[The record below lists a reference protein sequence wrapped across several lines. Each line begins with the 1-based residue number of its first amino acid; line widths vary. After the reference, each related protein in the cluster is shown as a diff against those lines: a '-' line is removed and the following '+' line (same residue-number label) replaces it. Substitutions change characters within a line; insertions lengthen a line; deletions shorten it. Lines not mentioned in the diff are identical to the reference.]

1 MKTKLINVLTF
12 TMLLFVSNVI
22 AQNNAWSKTTVKE
35 EISGISL
42 KNLDPDNSEIL
53 QLDIQNFK
61 QQLIGAPLRGASNGK
76 SNVIV
81 NFPSVDGK
89 IQQYRIVETQI
100 FSSNDNQAQH
110 PGIKTYLGSR
120 TDGSGTRV
128 RFSVT
133 PLGLKAMISEPDK
146 ETVYIQPVTK
156 VSNGQYIV
164 YNRTAQI
171 NSSDTFEC
179 LTEDVDISKRII
191 SSEVSR
197 DANDKLL
204 RTFRMAMSV
213 TSEYTNFQD
222 DGNAGNGNAQQDAL
236 AAMVSTL
243 NRTNEVFEVDMA
255 ITFVLVDTADDPALD
270 LIYSGTDPYGGNL
283 NGDLQTNLT
292 ATVGEADYDIGHLL
306 HFAGNNGN
314 AGCIGCVCE
323 NGKGSGFSAHSFVD
337 NDGGPYMADFF
348 DIDYVPHEIGH
359 QMGANH
365 TFSNNTEGTGV
376 NSEPGSGTTIMGY
389 AGITGPNDVQDHS
402 DPYFHYQSINQILNN
417 VTSGANQC
425 AVTTS
430 ITNNPPVAAAGAD
443 FAIPNGTA
451 FILKAT
457 ATDPDSGDILTY
469 TWEQI
474 DSGQTTNAQFGPTHG
489 GPLWRSRPPST
500 SGDRYM
506 PIYSR
511 VLAGELTETNPT
523 ETVNNSSWETVSTIA
538 RTLSFGLTV
547 RDRSEAGGVGQI
559 PQSDFDTMV
568 VTVEGG
574 APFTVVSPPAWGSG
588 SSQTLVWNV
597 GATNTAPINCQTVNI
612 KFSTDGGLTF
622 PTTLASGVA
631 NDGSETI
638 TVPSVADTNNARVM
652 VEAAD
657 NIFYALSDNFPIS
670 SAPSFALNS
679 AISNQSACNIDA
691 VSYEVDFF
699 TVNGFNESTTF
710 TASGNPPGSSY
721 DFMPSTLSSDGI
733 VMLNITGLTGATPG
747 DYTITVTGTSNSQ
760 TKTIDLMLT
769 VVDGLCASVANTVY
783 QTSTT
788 LVQFG
793 TINNASGKPSGYSD
807 YTNADPTTDPDLTT
821 EVTVGSSYDLFVNQ
835 NTDGNYTCI
844 TTVWIDW
851 NQNCILEAS
860 EAYDLGTAFGT
871 PDGPASNS
879 GLSVLV
885 PTNAVVGNTIMRV
898 TTKYNSGATSC
909 ENGHDA
915 EVEDYTITVV
925 PLLSVDEFGSLGGFS
940 VYPNPNNGSFNV
952 ELNSVSSND
961 INISVFDIRGR
972 EVFNNI
978 YKASTVFNETIRLDK
993 VQSGIYM
1000 LQVSDGLNKHTK
1012 KVIIN

>member
-1 MKTKLINVLTF
+1 
-12 TMLLFVSNVI
+12 MLLFVSNVI

>member
-769 VVDGLCASVANTVY
+769 VVDGLCASVANTDY

>member
-769 VVDGLCASVANTVY
+769 VVDGLCASVANTDY

-844 TTVWIDW
+844 TTVWIDC

>member
-574 APFTVVSPPAWGSG
+574 APFTVV
-588 SSQTLVWNV
+588 
-597 GATNTAPINCQTVNI
+597 
-612 KFSTDGGLTF
+612 
-622 PTTLASGVA
+622 
-631 NDGSETI
+631 
-638 TVPSVADTNNARVM
+638 
-652 VEAAD
+652 
-657 NIFYALSDNFPIS
+657 
-670 SAPSFALNS
+670 
-679 AISNQSACNIDA
+679 
-691 VSYEVDFF
+691 
-699 TVNGFNESTTF
+699 
-710 TASGNPPGSSY
+710 
-721 DFMPSTLSSDGI
+721 
-733 VMLNITGLTGATPG
+733 
-747 DYTITVTGTSNSQ
+747 
-760 TKTIDLMLT
+760 
-769 VVDGLCASVANTVY
+769 
-783 QTSTT
+783 
-788 LVQFG
+788 
-793 TINNASGKPSGYSD
+793 
-807 YTNADPTTDPDLTT
+807 
-821 EVTVGSSYDLFVNQ
+821 
-835 NTDGNYTCI
+835 
-844 TTVWIDW
+844 
-851 NQNCILEAS
+851 
-860 EAYDLGTAFGT
+860 
-871 PDGPASNS
+871 
-879 GLSVLV
+879 
-885 PTNAVVGNTIMRV
+885 
-898 TTKYNSGATSC
+898 
-909 ENGHDA
+909 
-915 EVEDYTITVV
+915 
-925 PLLSVDEFGSLGGFS
+925 
-940 VYPNPNNGSFNV
+940 
-952 ELNSVSSND
+952 
-961 INISVFDIRGR
+961 
-972 EVFNNI
+972 
-978 YKASTVFNETIRLDK
+978 
-993 VQSGIYM
+993 
-1000 LQVSDGLNKHTK
+1000 
-1012 KVIIN
+1012 

>member
-1 MKTKLINVLTF
+1 
-12 TMLLFVSNVI
+12 MLLFVSNVI

-42 KNLDPDNSEIL
+42 KNLDPDNSETL

-457 ATDPDSGDILTY
+457 ATDPDGGDILTY

-538 RTLSFGLTV
+538 RTLNFGLTV

-835 NTDGNYTCI
+835 NTDGNYTCV

-1000 LQVSDGLNKHTK
+1000 LQVSDGLNKQTK

>member
-1 MKTKLINVLTF
+1 
-12 TMLLFVSNVI
+12 MLLFVSNVI

-769 VVDGLCASVANTVY
+769 VVDGLCASVANTDY